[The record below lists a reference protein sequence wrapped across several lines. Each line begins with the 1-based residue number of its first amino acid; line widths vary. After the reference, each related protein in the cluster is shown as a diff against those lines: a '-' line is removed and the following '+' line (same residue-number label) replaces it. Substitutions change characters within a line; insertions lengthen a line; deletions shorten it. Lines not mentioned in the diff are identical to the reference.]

1 MAFEEDLNAAIE
13 RFLEQSQVGGR
24 LVEADPSLAKP
35 IADLDRLWWKRV
47 EAILEERVRENPD
60 QLAFPQDDR
69 LFMDCGFLSDALLRE
84 EAPRLKTD
92 LLKEL
97 YADGEERL
105 YYLSEWI
112 SNRLKNHIALEGLRE
127 TTEQVQQAVEVI
139 ESPIQMKLRE
149 ARIKL
154 YQAMGPYFEN
164 LPGYSPQA
172 VVLLSSGKL
181 DETLFRFRGE
191 APPEQTS
198 QRDRLFDLR
207 SSILNR
213 ARSRCTAP
221 AQLEMFDLLGQVDER
236 MTAEESLISGPAVIV
251 EETTGAANLAEQRRD
266 FLVSEIK
273 IVRSN
278 IKLGVAGAGITR
290 THSVLLSGDRRASK
304 QDIATLVRHIEEV
317 DPKLPG
323 RPNILIAPFTGSGF
337 FEWDRDTVYIP
348 LISTRTAE
356 ESVVNGIANYRI
368 MIDNLHEG
376 GKLKKLY
383 KSRFL
388 VEDFRAQFLKDYRN
402 WVLGIGR
409 GFRGA
414 MSPEAYEFFRQVI
427 GPNVEHLFAPAEL
440 IRLTPNEIHGLRKSL
455 RAKMNRGDAA
465 CEDHLKLAYVYHRE
479 NIPQEALDQLSTAVR
494 MNPTDGRTM
503 FAYGWMSRRVGKIDK
518 AKQALKECFNIAPN
532 TIWHIFASD
541 ELGKIT

>member
-1 MAFEEDLNAAIE
+1 MAFEEDLKLAVE
-13 RFLEQSQVGGR
+13 KFLELSLVGGR
-24 LVEADPSLAKP
+24 QVEADASLAKP
-35 IADLDRLWWKRV
+35 IADLDRLWWKRIEV
-47 EAILEERVRENPD
+47 LLAERVRDNPED
-60 QLAFPQDDR
+60 LSFPQDDR
-69 LFMDCGFLSDALLRE
+69 LLMDCGFLSDSLLRE
-84 EAPRLKTD
+84 EAPRLRTD

-97 YADGEERL
+97 YGEGAQRF

-112 SNRLKNHIALEGLRE
+112 SDRLKNNIALEGLQE
-127 TTEQVQQAVEVI
+127 TSQQVQEAIEVL
-139 ESPIQMKLRE
+139 ESPVQLKLRE

-154 YQAMGPYFEN
+154 YQAMGPFFEN
-164 LPGYSPQA
+164 LPGFSPQA

-181 DETLFRFRGE
+181 DDTLLRFRGE
-191 APPEQTS
+191 VPPDQVS
-198 QRDRLFDLR
+198 QRDRLLDLR

-236 MTAEESLISGPAVIV
+236 MTAEDRLLSVPAPVLDEAPRTSNLV
-251 EETTGAANLAEQRRD
+251 ERRRE

-290 THSVLLSGDRRASK
+290 THSVLLSGDRRTSK
-304 QDIATLVRHIEEV
+304 HDIATLVRHIEEV
-317 DPKLPG
+317 DPRLPG

-337 FEWDRDTVYIP
+337 FEWDRDTVYVP

-427 GPNVEHLFAPAEL
+427 GPNVDHLFAPAEL
-440 IRLTPNEIHGLRKSL
+440 IRLTPHEIHELRKLL
-455 RAKMNRGDAA
+455 RAKMNRGEAA
-465 CEDHLKLAYVYHRE
+465 YEDHLKLAYVYHRE
-479 NIPQEALDQLSTAVR
+479 NIPQEALEQLSMAVR

-503 FAYGWMSRRVGKIDK
+503 FAYGWMCRRVGKVDK